1 MQELN
6 PLSFKIK
13 SHLINN
19 NNTDYS
25 IYAMFPSE
33 KTTTKEIKEASIKL
47 GC

>member
-33 KTTTKEIKEASIKL
+33 KPQQKK
-47 GC
+47 

>member
-19 NNTDYS
+19 NTDYS
-25 IYAMFPSE
+25 IYAMLPSE
-33 KTTTKEIKEASIKL
+33 KPQQKK
-47 GC
+47 

>member
-19 NNTDYS
+19 NNTAYS

-33 KTTTKEIKEASIKL
+33 KPLQKK
-47 GC
+47 

>member
-6 PLSFKIK
+6 PVSFKIK
-13 SHLINN
+13 SHLINNNNN

-33 KTTTKEIKEASIKL
+33 KPLQKK
-47 GC
+47 

>member
-19 NNTDYS
+19 NNNTDYS

-33 KTTTKEIKEASIKL
+33 KPQQKK
-47 GC
+47 